1 MSWNCMRGLK
11 LILRAA
17 RLRGVPGK
25 LFESLLVK
33 FAKDRKYSSPSM
45 LTESV
50 FLCPERGMCS
60 SMGVVGALEWGLSLK

>member
-1 MSWNCMRGLK
+1 MSWNCIRGLK
-11 LILRAA
+11 LMFRDA

-25 LFESLLVK
+25 LFESLLEK

-50 FLCPERGMCS
+50 FLCPDRGACS
-60 SMGVVGALEWGLSLK
+60 SVGVVGALEWGLSLK

>member
-11 LILRAA
+11 LILRAD
-17 RLRGVPGK
+17 RLCGVPGK

-33 FAKDRKYSSPSM
+33 FARDRKYSSPSI

-50 FLCPERGMCS
+50 FLWPDPGVCS
-60 SMGVVGALEWGLSLK
+60 SMGVVGALE

>member
-1 MSWNCMRGLK
+1 MRGLK

-17 RLRGVPGK
+17 RLRGVPGR

-33 FAKDRKYSSPSM
+33 LARDRKYSSPSI

-50 FLCPERGMCS
+50 FLCPDRGACS
-60 SMGVVGALEWGLSLK
+60 SVGVVGALE